1 MKNHFTGFSKV
12 FSFTFNQHVKSKGY
26 KNATIVIAVLC
37 LLLPALIMTAVEKL
51 GSSEPETA
59 VLGGSSEEAAF
70 AGIEDVRYVAAV
82 DLSEDKLLDISLLSA
97 AVSELTG
104 ADIQVVDMGAD
115 FDSAKNLT
123 SSRDDSLILVT
134 EQEGTSYTTS
144 IVIPDGSS
152 ISKESAESFGAVFD
166 QYVQIIALQGQNVQP
181 EQTEEGDSPMETADV
196 VVMFAGYINMMLLY
210 FFVLVYGQGV
220 ANSVVIEKSSKLVE
234 SFLVSVKPGAMVLGK
249 LLAITSAG
257 ILQLLSWLLSLAV
270 SFIAGTA
277 IVKSINPETDMMI
290 INVFETLGTLLD
302 GMFSPVNCI
311 LAILMVVS
319 GMLLYCALAAIGG
332 ALASKTED
340 LSSSN
345 AIFSLIL
352 VVSFFGVMFG
362 GGLTS
367 GEEASEILDWI
378 PFTSVM
384 ITPGKALMGT
394 MPLWKTF
401 ASFAVTLIVSLLAV
415 AGAGKIYRTMILY
428 KGDVPKP
435 KDIIKMLKRA

>member
-37 LLLPALIMTAVEKL
+37 LLLPALIMVGVEKL
-51 GSSEPETA
+51 GSSESETA

-97 AVSELTG
+97 AISELTG
-104 ADIQVVDMGAD
+104 ADIQVVDMGDD
-115 FDSAKNLT
+115 FASAKSLT
-123 SSRDDSLILVT
+123 ASRNDSLILVT

-152 ISKESAESFGAVFD
+152 IPQEAAESFGAVFD

-181 EQTEEGDSPMETADV
+181 EQTEEGDSPMEMADV

-332 ALASKTED
+332 ALASKTGDFLFDTCRQLFWSNVWRRSD
-340 LSSSN
+340 L
-345 AIFSLIL
+345 
-352 VVSFFGVMFG
+352 G
-362 GGLTS
+362 
-367 GEEASEILDWI
+367 
-378 PFTSVM
+378 
-384 ITPGKALMGT
+384 
-394 MPLWKTF
+394 
-401 ASFAVTLIVSLLAV
+401 
-415 AGAGKIYRTMILY
+415 
-428 KGDVPKP
+428 
-435 KDIIKMLKRA
+435 

>member
-37 LLLPALIMTAVEKL
+37 LLLPALIMVGVEKL
-51 GSSEPETA
+51 GSSESETA

-97 AVSELTG
+97 AISELTG
-104 ADIQVVDMGAD
+104 ADIQVVDMGDD
-115 FDSAKNLT
+115 FASAKSLT
-123 SSRDDSLILVT
+123 ASRNDSLILVT

-144 IVIPDGSS
+144 IVIP
-152 ISKESAESFGAVFD
+152 EAAESFGAVFD

-181 EQTEEGDSPMETADV
+181 EQTEEGDSPMEMADV

-401 ASFAVTLIVSLLAV
+401 ASFAVTLAVTLLAV
-415 AGAGKIYRTMILY
+415 AGAGKIYRTMIFY